1 MCGRYSLYS
10 TEKVKKRFGID
21 VVPNYNISPG
31 HKVIIIDDQVLIKKI
46 TWGINFPWL
55 KDKIHI
61 NARLESINTGS
72 FYSNY
77 KRCIFITDGYFEW
90 KKNKDYKTPYFHYLK
105 ESFIYMAG
113 LYNDNGAIII
123 TIPSSSKLNDIHHRQ
138 PLIIKDNHLT
148 TWIQKRKI
156 VAINSDNIHFHKISN
171 KINNSKNNEKNL
183 LKKIN

>member
-1 MCGRYSLYS
+1 MSIHESKSITASNDYEFTISEANGNWQDNMGNYGKSRILFYIEN
-10 TEKVKKRFGID
+10 EKDCKAYIKGL
-21 VVPNYNISPG
+21 G
-31 HKVIIIDDQVLIKKI
+31 QLDDQVLIKKI

-105 ESFIYMAG
+105 ESFIYLAG
-113 LYNDNGAIII
+113 LYNDNGAILI
-123 TIPSSSKLNDIHHRQ
+123 TFQSSSKLNDIHHRQ

-156 VAINSDNIHFHKISN
+156 VPINS
-171 KINNSKNNEKNL
+171 
-183 LKKIN
+183 

>member
-10 TEKVKKRFGID
+10 TDKVKKIFGIS

-31 HKVIIIDDQVLIKKI
+31 NKVIIIDDRVLIKEV
-46 TWGINFPWL
+46 TWGISFPWL
-55 KDKIHI
+55 KNKIHI

-90 KKNKDYKTPYFHYLK
+90 KKNKGHKTPYFHYLK
-105 ESFIYMAG
+105 DSFIYMAG
-113 LYNDNGAIII
+113 LYDDNGAIII
-123 TIPSSSKLNDIHHRQ
+123 TIESSSKLSDIHQRQ

-148 TWIQKRKI
+148 TWIQKKKI
-156 VAINSDNIHFHKISN
+156 VPINFEDIHFHKISN
-171 KINNSKNNEKNL
+171 KINNSKNNQKYL